1 MFVSVAF
8 STSGAFIF
16 SSLLFNLVLLLG
28 KSYYIQAVIL
38 FLFFSFGISLCSYNN
53 NLISVVHFLAAAL
66 KLVIFC
72 MEVTVIN

>member
-53 NLISVVHFLAAAL
+53 LISVVHFLAAAL